1 MSKWLVDT
9 SRNMSNDSNF
19 TDCVIIVGATT
30 FKCHK
35 LILSHASEFFKRMFL
50 GDFKEAISGRIY
62 LEDISPI
69 TFNIFRD
76 YIYTYE
82 KNILNECT
90 TQTIIDLFVCGNR
103 WLVPSIMDDCLN
115 ILTERAI
122 SMKVED
128 LIDLFELGHSFDSK
142 NLIKE
147 VSAVLTSKHY
157 KHLFCD
163 KVLILSYHAF
173 SEYISVTAKLKT
185 EIERYKMIAKYLEL
199 NGFLDESTMANESV
213 ESSIKQKSGDFEI
226 NNNNIKK
233 DETNG
238 EKMEIID
245 AESECESKKPDCQ
258 SIKHKEKYVQGLLGS
273 INYTKMSGDEFYEG
287 PGKSK
292 FLTQEAKYEI
302 LYKIQSRR
310 ISRLNVLL
318 NQYRAM

>member
-9 SRNMSNDSNF
+9 SKNLSNDSSF

-35 LILSHASEFFKRMFL
+35 LILSYASEFFKRMFL
-50 GDFKEAISGRIY
+50 GDFKEALSGRIY
-62 LEDISPI
+62 LEDISAT
-69 TFNIFRD
+69 TFKIFRD
-76 YIYTYE
+76 YIYTYD
-82 KNILNECT
+82 KNNLNECT

-103 WLVPSIMDDCLN
+103 WLVPSIIEECLN
-115 ILTERAI
+115 ILIERAK

-128 LIDLFELGHSFDSK
+128 LVDLFELGHSFDSK
-142 NLIKE
+142 SLIKE
-147 VSAVLTSKHY
+147 VSAVLTAKHY
-157 KHLFCD
+157 KYLFCD
-163 KVLILSYHAF
+163 KVLQLSYHAF

-199 NGFLDESTMANESV
+199 NGFLDESTMASEAV
-213 ESSIKQKSGDFEI
+213 DKKSEDFE
-226 NNNNIKK
+226 NNNNSLKK
-233 DETNG
+233 DETNEG
-238 EKMEIID
+238 QMEIID
-245 AESECESKKPDCQ
+245 AETEKPNCQ
-258 SIKHKEKYVQGLLGS
+258 RHQETYVQDLLGS